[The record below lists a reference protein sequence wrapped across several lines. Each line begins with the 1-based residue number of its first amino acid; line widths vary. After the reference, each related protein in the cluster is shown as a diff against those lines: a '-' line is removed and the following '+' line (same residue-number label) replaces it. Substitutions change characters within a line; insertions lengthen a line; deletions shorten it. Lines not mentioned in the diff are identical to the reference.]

1 MSYYNDF
8 SESIERPRRF
18 WARQS
23 EKINWFH
30 SPENI
35 LTQDDRGFYRWFE
48 GGKLNTCYL
57 ALDQHVINGRGNQP
71 ALIYDS
77 PVTGKKQ
84 SFTYKQLL
92 EQTSLFVAMEKTLQ
106 LDVGNPDG
114 E

>member
-1 MSYYNDF
+1 MSYANDF
-8 SESIERPRRF
+8 IESIDKPRQF

-35 LTQDDRGFYRWFE
+35 LTQDDRGFYHWFE

-92 EQTSLFVAMEKTLQ
+92 EQTSLFAGALLSWV
-106 LDVGNPDG
+106 
-114 E
+114 